1 MIGEETEVTTGERS
15 EENKESKQKNGLGKT
30 VKHYKIPA
38 VSHCVFFMNSL

>member
-15 EENKESKQKNGLGKT
+15 EENKEDNQENGLGKT
-30 VKHYKIPA
+30 VKRHKIPA